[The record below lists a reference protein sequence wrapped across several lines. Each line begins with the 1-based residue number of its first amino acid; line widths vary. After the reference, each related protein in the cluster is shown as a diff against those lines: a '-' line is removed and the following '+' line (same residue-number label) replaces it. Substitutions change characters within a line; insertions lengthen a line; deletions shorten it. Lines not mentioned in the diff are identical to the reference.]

1 MTNTPQ
7 PPHDPIDEREW
18 ALQEQALR
26 AERLG
31 LDPASDADVQGY
43 RTVMRAL
50 KEPLD
55 AQLPA
60 DFAAK
65 TARKVTQRTT
75 SDMSL
80 ELWLSYALFGVLGA
94 MMLGLIAVYG
104 QAWMHMAE
112 TTTVAYKLANPWL
125 LALVACFALTAA
137 LGKLTP
143 HHNPPRSRRLG

>member
-7 PPHDPIDEREW
+7 PPHDPVDEREW

-31 LDPASDADVQGY
+31 LDPTSDADVQGY

-55 AQLPA
+55 VQLPA

-65 TARKVTQRTT
+65 TARKATQRTT
-75 SDMSL
+75 SNMSL
-80 ELWLSYALFGVLGA
+80 ELWLSYGLCGVLGA
-94 MMLGLIAVYG
+94 MMLGIIALYG
-104 QAWMHMAE
+104 QAWMHMAQ
-112 TTTVAYKLANPWL
+112 TASAAYRLESPWL
-125 LALVACFALTAA
+125 LALIACFALTAA

-143 HHNPPRSRRLG
+143 RNTPPNSRRLG